1 MMELMQELFKTPYFG
16 IALTII
22 GFWIGVQIQKKTG
35 LVICNS
41 MLITVILLIA
51 FLKVFHI
58 SYDDYFQ
65 GGGII
70 NMMLGPVTGCMAVTI
85 YRKRELLM
93 KNLLPVLMGCL
104 AGAVTS
110 VVSILVMSRMF
121 GLDSTMT
128 ASLLPKSVTTPIAV
142 AISAGHGGIPSITVA
157 AVVVTGVLGNLI
169 APILI
174 KAFRVKDPL
183 AAGLG
188 IGACSHAVGTAKAME
203 IGETEGAMSGL
214 AIGICGI
221 ITAVLALGFELFL

>member
-1 MMELMQELFKTPYFG
+1 MELMSELVKSPYFG
-16 IALTII
+16 IALTIV
-22 GFWIGVQIQKKTG
+22 GFWIGVKVQKKTG

-41 MLITVILLIA
+41 MLITVILMIG
-51 FLKVFHI
+51 FLTVCHI
-58 SYDDYFQ
+58 PYEDYFQ
-65 GGGII
+65 GGSII
-70 NMMLGPVTGCMAVTI
+70 NMMLGPVTTCMAVTI

-93 KNLLPVLMGCL
+93 KNLLPVVLGCL

-110 VVSILVMSRMF
+110 IASIFFMCKLF
-121 GLDSTMT
+121 GLDQSMT

-142 AISAGHGGIPSITVA
+142 AISGGHGGIPSITVA

-174 KAFRVKDPL
+174 KVFRVKDPL

-221 ITAVLALGFELFL
+221 ITAILALGFELFL